1 MTWFQS
7 DFSALKMSGS
17 GDMKS
22 SGDMTKVSSVPY
34 LLCNQVEIA
43 SVLLKKKKWLG
54 FRVKLIV
61 SGSGD
66 MKSSGDMTK
75 ASSVPYLLSNQVEIA
90 SVLLKKKKCWNGP
103 YLVLI
108 YARSLIFP
116 SWNFILSLPGG
127 EQGGGI

>member
-1 MTWFQS
+1 M
-7 DFSALKMSGS
+7 
-17 GDMKS
+17 
-22 SGDMTKVSSVPY
+22 
-34 LLCNQVEIA
+34 
-43 SVLLKKKKWLG
+43 
-54 FRVKLIV
+54 KLIV

-103 YLVLI
+103 HLVLI
-108 YARSLIFP
+108 LRKKSNFP
-116 SWNFILSLPGG
+116 ILEFYFCSLPGG